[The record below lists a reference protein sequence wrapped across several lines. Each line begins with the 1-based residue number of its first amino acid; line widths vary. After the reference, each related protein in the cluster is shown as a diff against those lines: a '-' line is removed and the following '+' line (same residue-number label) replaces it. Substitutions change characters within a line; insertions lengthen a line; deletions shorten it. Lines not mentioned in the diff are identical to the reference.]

1 MNLSDYDTAF
11 FIKRK
16 QASCQSESLH
26 LTSHFTDNMTKCFCQ
41 QEKKAQWWKR
51 KCALTR
57 LKKNINLKGAFWD
70 TV

>member
-41 QEKKAQWWKR
+41 QEKKSTMMEK
-51 KCALTR
+51 KVCSDKI
-57 LKKNINLKGAFWD
+57 KKNINLKGAF
-70 TV
+70 